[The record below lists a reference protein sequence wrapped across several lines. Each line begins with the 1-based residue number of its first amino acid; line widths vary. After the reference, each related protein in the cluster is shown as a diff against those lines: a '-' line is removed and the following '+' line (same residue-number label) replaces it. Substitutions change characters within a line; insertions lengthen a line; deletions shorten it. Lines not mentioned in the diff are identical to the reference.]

1 MQVPFLKSVQKNRS
15 SSMGNSKNQKNSFLK
30 KMFTMNEHYA
40 QTNCPKNSK
49 FVLLLLYGSGN
60 MHIKF
65 HVTGPMGLRNIIVKP
80 KKVSKKR
87 CKEFKKKYFGTS
99 NAPILMKFGMKFR
112 ERLKFLQKKF
122 RSDSL
127 NC

>member
-1 MQVPFLKSVQKNRS
+1 
-15 SSMGNSKNQKNSFLK
+15 
-30 KMFTMNEHYA
+30 MFTMNGHYA
-40 QTNCPKNSK
+40 QTNCPKNLK
-49 FVLLLLYGSGN
+49 FFLLLLYGSGN

-87 CKEFKKKYFGTS
+87 CKELKKKDFGTS

-122 RSDSL
+122 RSDSFNGL
-127 NC
+127 AAMPLHTTKHSIF